1 MNSLYVL
8 IISLWGFTGAEW
20 VYVGNQIVYQE
31 PMTKQECEVMA
42 DNWSKY
48 ELNEFW
54 MGIFTLTTICWLFNV
69 TWWGSLFMIVPLFIA
84 VTRP

>member
-1 MNSLYVL
+1 MSGTFLEDCFYMGWSVAETQVVVVNSLFVL

-42 DNWSKY
+42 ENWSKY
-48 ELNEFW
+48 ELNEFYR
-54 MGIFTLTTICWLFNV
+54 MSIECHEKD
-69 TWWGSLFMIVPLFIA
+69 
-84 VTRP
+84 

>member
-1 MNSLYVL
+1 MNMIYLESFFYMVQNVVVTQVVVVNSLYVL

-48 ELNEFW
+48 ELNEFYR
-54 MGIFTLTTICWLFNV
+54 MSIECHEKD
-69 TWWGSLFMIVPLFIA
+69 
-84 VTRP
+84 